1 MSSPIPPPPAGS
13 QPAYVPPSEGQQNP
27 YAAAESGPVTGQAYG
42 QPASYGQAAPY
53 GQATYQP
60 APGQPY
66 GTPGQPF
73 PGGRPPSNGLAVAA
87 LVVGVISLLL
97 AWIPVVNIVS
107 ILGGIAALVL
117 GVVALRRAKQ
127 GTGGGKGMAIGGT
140 VLGGVSL
147 VAAIV
152 VNVVVGIAVDDAI
165 KSVESA
171 APSAAP
177 VQPAD
182 DEQPAS
188 TQQPVD
194 AQEPAAASGELL
206 ALGEA
211 GEVGDYTITVTGLN
225 LDANQAIAEA
235 SASNPAPSGQYVMAD
250 ISVVYNGSEE
260 GNAWMDLSYILAGS
274 DSNEYDDGTCMA
286 IEPNSVVNTPALAAG
301 DSADYQVCLD
311 VPAEAIEGGTFSV
324 EPLFSFDASDR
335 ATWAIN

>member
-13 QPAYVPPSEGQQNP
+13 QPSYVPPSEGQQNP
-27 YAAAESGPVTGQAYG
+27 YAAEPGSAAGQAYG
-42 QPASYGQAAPY
+42 QPASYGQAPY
-53 GQATYQP
+53 QQ

-66 GTPGQPF
+66 GAPGQPF
-73 PGGRPPSNGLAVAA
+73 PGNKPPSNGLAVAA
-87 LVVGVISLLL
+87 LVVGIISLLL

-107 ILGGIAALVL
+107 IVGGIAALVL
-117 GVVALRRAKQ
+117 GIVAVRKANQ
-127 GTGGGKGMAIGGT
+127 GTAGGKGMAIGGT

-165 KSVESA
+165 KNIESA

-177 VQPAD
+177 LQTAD
-182 DEQPAS
+182 DEQTVDTEQA
-188 TQQPVD
+188 VD
-194 AQEPAAASGELL
+194 AEEPAAASGDVL

-225 LDANQAIAEA
+225 LNANDAIAEA
-235 SASNPAPSGQYVMAD
+235 SASNPEPSGQYVMAD
-250 ISVVYNGSEE
+250 ISVVYNGTEE

-311 VPAEAIEGGTFSV
+311 VPAEAIEGSTFSV
-324 EPLFSFDASDR
+324 EPLFSLDATDR
-335 ATWAIN
+335 ATWSTN